1 MKDFKEAASRMAGEF
16 YASDDMSHN
25 VLCEKCME
33 HGYSEAMK
41 EQREVI
47 EELKAQLSEANAECR
62 DQKAR
67 AIGLQEDLFTLQF
80 RYKDDLS
87 FMADHPED

>member
-1 MKDFKEAASRMAGEF
+1 
-16 YASDDMSHN
+16 
-25 VLCEKCME
+25 
-33 HGYSEAMK
+33 MK